1 MNKQPILLVMKK
13 AIPMLLFYLFFAI
26 ILRLWVP
33 IKKSF
38 MGASVNWPA
47 EFANIEYTRMLI
59 FAVLVSVYVG
69 YRELKRQQARE
80 EITQPEN

>member
-1 MNKQPILLVMKK
+1 
-13 AIPMLLFYLFFAI
+13 MLLFYLFFAT
-26 ILRLWVP
+26 ILRLWEP
-33 IKKSF
+33 IKNMFS
-38 MGASVNWPA
+38 GLPVNWTA
-47 EFANIEYTRMLI
+47 EFAKIEYTRMLI